1 VKAKN
6 KCLRLSL
13 VFVVAFIASIA
24 FTTIG
29 MAESVSPVKIG
40 FVDTNK
46 IMRDSKA
53 AKKAREVFQKDLDA
67 KKGIIKA
74 KSDKVVN
81 LDKDLKNVKKD
92 SPGWKEKN
100 EKFVKEVNE
109 LRNLEKNLN
118 EELKKKDF
126 ELTKKIYEDVEKIMK
141 KIASSEKY
149 SIIFDRKAALL
160 VEDGSD
166 LTDKVIKIY
175 DAQK

>member
-1 VKAKN
+1 VKVKN

-13 VFVVAFIASIA
+13 VFVVAFIVSIGFA
-24 FTTIG
+24 TIG

-53 AKKAREVFQKDLDA
+53 AKKAREIFQKDLEA

-109 LRNLEKNLN
+109 LRNLERSLN
-118 EELKKKDF
+118 EELRKKDL
-126 ELTKKIYEDVEKIMK
+126 ELTQKIYADVEKILK
-141 KIASSEKY
+141 KIVTSEKY
-149 SIIFDRKAALL
+149 SIIFERKTILL
-160 VEDGSD
+160 VEDGFD
-166 LTDKVIKIY
+166 LTDRVIKIY

>member
-1 VKAKN
+1 MKAKN
-6 KCLRLSL
+6 KYLELSL
-13 VFVVAFIASIA
+13 VLVVAFIVSIGFAS
-24 FTTIG
+24 IG

-53 AKKAREVFQKDLDA
+53 AKKAREIFQKDLDA

-81 LDKDLKNVKKD
+81 LDKELKNIKKD

-109 LRNLEKNLN
+109 LRSLENNLN

-141 KIASSEKY
+141 KIAGSEKY

-160 VEDGSD
+160 IEDGSD